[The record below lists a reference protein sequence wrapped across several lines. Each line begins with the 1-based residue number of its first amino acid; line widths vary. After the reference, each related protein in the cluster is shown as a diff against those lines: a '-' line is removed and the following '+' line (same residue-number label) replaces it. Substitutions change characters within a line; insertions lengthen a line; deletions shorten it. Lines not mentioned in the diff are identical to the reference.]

1 MQAEKQWEIFIKE
14 DLYSLAC
21 VKVIFLT
28 NLNATQ
34 LLMFLLLSNLQK
46 FGKSRVFLRMVC
58 QKLISSLNT

>member
-1 MQAEKQWEIFIKE
+1 MPTSFHFFHFYLNRYDMQAEKQWEIFIKE
-14 DLYSLAC
+14 DPYSLAC

-46 FGKSRVFLRMVC
+46 IR
-58 QKLISSLNT
+58 